1 MILVQLSGLRWP
13 RPAVTQ
19 TEVKAAM
26 EGIRSRKIYLCREMV
41 LSSSWR
47 EFKLGLLRFHLKW
60 VPTKYQGD
68 VTKCPRGRR
77 GRGSNLPWELE
88 QIKIKFI

>member
-26 EGIRSRKIYLCREMV
+26 EGIRSRKIYLRREV
-41 LSSSWR
+41 RVGENLSSDFLDST
-47 EFKLGLLRFHLKW
+47 
-60 VPTKYQGD
+60 VNAYQRS
-68 VTKCPRGRR
+68 VKET
-77 GRGSNLPWELE
+77 
-88 QIKIKFI
+88 

>member
-26 EGIRSRKIYLCREMV
+26 EGIRSRKICLCREV
-41 LSSSWR
+41 RVGENLSSD
-47 EFKLGLLRFHLKW
+47 F
-60 VPTKYQGD
+60 
-68 VTKCPRGRR
+68 
-77 GRGSNLPWELE
+77 
-88 QIKIKFI
+88 